1 MPIVAEKDKPKII
14 NEAQLMHFATG
25 ALSWEANHK
34 KVTEIHKSLRQAHP
48 DKISKQFG
56 GASSTGY
63 IGIRNKAH
71 VDVVKAHIEKAGGK
85 IVGARHEEGIK
96 ESVLW
101 ETDLTEKL
109 HTGGGATGA
118 TEVCDPVPKS
128 ATLPVGNHNNGMPM
142 TSIAHIAP
150 EEGEEETNTE
160 NNTKPTKDTAAS
172 NKASVNMKE
181 SVAAMFNNEELSED
195 FKEKATIIFEAAVT
209 ANVNAAI
216 EELQEQYAD
225 ALIAETAVIE
235 ENMQEQIN
243 QYMTY
248 AVEQWMENNVVA
260 IEHDLKSQI
269 TENFLVGLKNLFEEH
284 QINIPDDEFS
294 VVDELQSEIQSM
306 QEKLDSVIT
315 ENMSLKG
322 EVNESHR
329 DKILA
334 DVTEGLAAT
343 QVEKLVSLAEGVEY
357 DSAENYRKKLVIVK
371 ENYFPTEK
379 LMTGKTQSLMEEI
392 QDDNGQKPASST
404 NSVVSN
410 YAKAISRT
418 VKK

>member
-1 MPIVAEKDKPKII
+1 MPVVLKTVNDEPVTPTPRSAASAPVVKDKEKPKS
-14 NEAQLMHFATG
+14 M
-25 ALSWEANHK
+25 
-34 KVTEIHKSLRQAHP
+34 
-48 DKISKQFG
+48 
-56 GASSTGY
+56 
-63 IGIRNKAH
+63 
-71 VDVVKAHIEKAGGK
+71 
-85 IVGARHEEGIK
+85 
-96 ESVLW
+96 
-101 ETDLTEKL
+101 TEKL

-118 TEVCDPVPKS
+118 TEVCDPVPKR

-142 TSIAHIAP
+142 TSIDHIAP

-160 NNTKPTKDTAAS
+160 NNTKPTKNTAAS

-243 QYMTY
+243 QYMTS

-284 QINIPDDEFS
+284 QINIPDDEFN

-379 LMTGKTQSLMEEI
+379 SMTGKTQSLMEEI

>member
-1 MPIVAEKDKPKII
+1 MPVVLKPNKQDQD
-14 NEAQLMHFATG
+14 AAT
-25 ALSWEANHK
+25 
-34 KVTEIHKSLRQAHP
+34 
-48 DKISKQFG
+48 
-56 GASSTGY
+56 
-63 IGIRNKAH
+63 
-71 VDVVKAHIEKAGGK
+71 AGGTATNK
-85 IVGARHEEGIK
+85 PAA
-96 ESVLW
+96 SAPPM
-101 ETDLTEKL
+101 TMEKPEKQKNMMEKM

-118 TEVCDPVPKS
+118 TEVCDPVPKR
-128 ATLPVGNHNNGMPM
+128 ATLPVGNHDNGMPM
-142 TSIAHIAP
+142 TSIDHIAP

-160 NNTKPTKDTAAS
+160 NNTKPTKNTAAS

-225 ALIAETAVIE
+225 ALIAETAALE

-269 TENFLVGLKNLFEEH
+269 TENFLVGLKTLFEEH
-284 QINIPDDEFS
+284 QINIPDNEFD

-371 ENYFPTEK
+371 ENYFPTDK
-379 LMTGKTQSLMEEI
+379 SMTGKTQSLMEEI